1 MIQRAMETAIRA
13 TRRASEANEWA
24 LVLTALRIP
33 HRVEMD
39 GDVWLVLVP
48 DAAVRRGRAALRAH
62 DEEGQRAPDQAPAEA
77 ASSRTAWITGLAA
90 GALLFGFF
98 FVTGP
103 PAASSSWA
111 ARGAAVSRS
120 MLNGEPWRAVTA
132 LTLHVDL
139 LHVLG
144 NTIATALLLP
154 PIVRRLGPG
163 IGLALVLL
171 AGAAANLLG
180 AWVQGPQHVAVG
192 ASTATFGA
200 LGILAALRQRSASP
214 VGQVRGRR
222 WIVPVTSVL
231 LLAMLGTGP
240 GTDVI
245 AHALGLVVGAALG
258 LAAASSDGRWRR
270 RSSGRSW
277 RRGARHPGC
286 WCAAGGP
293 EPVGDSARAR
303 RRVQLRGGARSRR
316 RAREPAVEGANE
328 ADGHRR
334 SSR

>member
-1 MIQRAMETAIRA
+1 METAIRA
-13 TRRASEANEWA
+13 TRRASEANEWT

-33 HRVEMD
+33 HRVEME
-39 GDVWLVLVP
+39 GDVWVVLVP

-62 DEEGQRAPDQAPAEA
+62 DEEGQRAPDQALAEA
-77 ASSRTAWITGLAA
+77 APGRTAWITGLAA

-111 ARGAAVSRS
+111 ARGAAVSGL

-171 AGAAANLLG
+171 AGAAANLARSLG
-180 AWVQGPQHVAVG
+180 AG
-192 ASTATFGA
+192 APA
-200 LGILAALRQRSASP
+200 LAERVVSHSERSASP
-214 VGQVRGRR
+214 ASASDPRRPGRGAGPAAESGRHQR
-222 WIVPVTSVL
+222 AAPGE
-231 LLAMLGTGP
+231 LGTGP

-258 LAAASSDGRWRR
+258 LVGAMVRRPVAAPIQRALV
-270 RSSGRSW
+270 
-277 RRGARHPGC
+277 AAVALAIVGC
-286 WCAAGGP
+286 WCAALAGRP
-293 EPVGDSARAR
+293 
-303 RRVQLRGGARSRR
+303 
-316 RAREPAVEGANE
+316 
-328 ADGHRR
+328 
-334 SSR
+334 

>member
-1 MIQRAMETAIRA
+1 METAIRA
-13 TRRASEANEWA
+13 TRRASEANEWS

-33 HRVEMD
+33 HRIEMD
-39 GDVWLVLVP
+39 GDEWTVLVP
-48 DAAVRRGRAALRAH
+48 DAEVRRGRAALRAH
-62 DEEGQRAPDQAPAEA
+62 DEEGRREPDQAPAEA
-77 ASSRTAWITGLAA
+77 ASGRTAWITALAA

-103 PAASSSWA
+103 PAAGSSWA

-139 LHVLG
+139 VHVLG
-144 NTIATALLLP
+144 NAIATALLLP
-154 PIVRRLGPG
+154 PIIRRLGPG

-200 LGILAALRQRSASP
+200 LGILAALRLGSP
-214 VGQVRGRR
+214 SPAGRARGRR
-222 WIVPVTSVL
+222 WIVPVASVL

-245 AHALGLVVGAALG
+245 AHALGLVAGAALG
-258 LAAASSDGRWRR
+258 LVATIVRRPVAAPIQRALV
-270 RSSGRSW
+270 
-277 RRGARHPGC
+277 AAVALAVLGC
-286 WCAAGGP
+286 WCAAL
-293 EPVGDSARAR
+293 VGRA
-303 RRVQLRGGARSRR
+303 
-316 RAREPAVEGANE
+316 P
-328 ADGHRR
+328 
-334 SSR
+334 

>member
-1 MIQRAMETAIRA
+1 METAIRA
-13 TRRASEANEWA
+13 TRSVTEANEWA

-39 GDVWLVLVP
+39 GDEWIVLVP

-62 DEEGQRAPDQAPAEA
+62 DDEGQRAPDQAPSDA
-77 ASSRTAWITGLAA
+77 ASGHAAWITGLAA
-90 GALLFGFF
+90 GVLLLGFF

-103 PAASSSWA
+103 PAADLFWA
-111 ARGAAVSRS
+111 ARGAAISRS

-132 LTLHVDL
+132 LTLHVDV

-144 NTIATALLLP
+144 NAIATVLLLP
-154 PIVRRLGPG
+154 PIIQRLGPG

-180 AWVQGPQHVAVG
+180 AWMQGPQHVAVG

-200 LGILAALRQRSASP
+200 LGILAALRLGSP
-214 VGQVRGRR
+214 WPSGRLRGRR
-222 WIVPVTSVL
+222 WIVPVASVL

-245 AHALGLVVGAALG
+245 AHALGLVAGAALG
-258 LAAASSDGRWRR
+258 LVAAIVPRPVAAPVQRTLV
-270 RSSGRSW
+270 
-277 RRGARHPGC
+277 AAVALIIVGC
-286 WCAAGGP
+286 WYAAL
-293 EPVGDSARAR
+293 VS
-303 RRVQLRGGARSRR
+303 GA
-316 RAREPAVEGANE
+316 G
-328 ADGHRR
+328 
-334 SSR
+334 

>member
-1 MIQRAMETAIRA
+1 METAIRA

-39 GDVWLVLVP
+39 GDEWIVLVP

-77 ASSRTAWITGLAA
+77 ASNRTAWITGLAA
-90 GALLFGFF
+90 GALLLGFF

-103 PAASSSWA
+103 PAATSFWA
-111 ARGAAVSRS
+111 ARGAAVSGS

-139 LHVLG
+139 VHVLG
-144 NTIATALLLP
+144 NAIATALLVP
-154 PIVRRLGPG
+154 PIIRRLGPG
-163 IGLALVLL
+163 IGLTLVLVS
-171 AGAAANLLG
+171 GAAANLLG

-200 LGILAALRQRSASP
+200 LGILAALRQGSP
-214 VGQVRGRR
+214 PAAGRVRGRR

-258 LAAASSDGRWRR
+258 LVAAIVRRPVAAPIQRALVAAVALTILGCWYAAAGR
-270 RSSGRSW
+270 
-277 RRGARHPGC
+277 
-286 WCAAGGP
+286 
-293 EPVGDSARAR
+293 
-303 RRVQLRGGARSRR
+303 
-316 RAREPAVEGANE
+316 
-328 ADGHRR
+328 
-334 SSR
+334 

>member
-1 MIQRAMETAIRA
+1 METAIRS

-39 GDVWLVLVP
+39 GDEWIVLVP
-48 DAAVRRGRAALRAH
+48 DAAVRRGRAAVPAH
-62 DEEGQRAPDQAPAEA
+62 DEEGQRAPDQLPAEA
-77 ASSRTAWITGLAA
+77 ASGRTAWITGLTA
-90 GALLFGFF
+90 GALLFVFF

-111 ARGAAVSRS
+111 ARGAAASGS

-144 NTIATALLLP
+144 NAIATALLLP

-163 IGLALVLL
+163 VGLTLVLL

-231 LLAMLGTGP
+231 LLAMLGMGP

-258 LAAASSDGRWRR
+258 LVVTIVRWPVATPIQRALVAAVTLAIV
-270 RSSGRSW
+270 
-277 RRGARHPGC
+277 GC
-286 WCAAGGP
+286 WCAALAG
-293 EPVGDSARAR
+293 RA
-303 RRVQLRGGARSRR
+303 G
-316 RAREPAVEGANE
+316 
-328 ADGHRR
+328 
-334 SSR
+334 

>member
-1 MIQRAMETAIRA
+1 METAIRA

-39 GDVWLVLVP
+39 GDEWIVLVP

-62 DEEGQRAPDQAPAEA
+62 DEEGQRAPDQAAAEA
-77 ASSRTAWITGLAA
+77 ASGRTAWITGLAA
-90 GALLFGFF
+90 GAVLFGFF

-103 PAASSSWA
+103 PAATSSWA
-111 ARGAAVSRS
+111 ARGAAMSRS

-144 NTIATALLLP
+144 NAIATALLLP
-154 PIVRRLGPG
+154 PIVRRLGAG

-200 LGILAALRQRSASP
+200 LGILAALRQGSP
-214 VGQVRGRR
+214 VAR
-222 WIVPVTSVL
+222 
-231 LLAMLGTGP
+231 GP
-240 GTDVI
+240 GAGPAVDR
-245 AHALGLVVGAALG
+245 ARHQR
-258 LAAASSDGRWRR
+258 AAAGDARNGAGHRCHRSRAGARGGGRARP
-270 RSSGRSW
+270 GRGHCPTAGGGADPAGA
-277 RRGARHPGC
+277 RGGRGAHRPGML
-286 WCAAGGP
+286 
-293 EPVGDSARAR
+293 V
-303 RRVQLRGGARSRR
+303 R
-316 RAREPAVEGANE
+316 RARGPLLKKACGFFSILLVWTPLEKPG
-328 ADGHRR
+328 
-334 SSR
+334 

>member
-1 MIQRAMETAIRA
+1 METAIRA

-39 GDVWLVLVP
+39 GDEWIVLVP

-62 DEEGQRAPDQAPAEA
+62 DEEEQRAPDQAPAEA
-77 ASSRTAWITGLAA
+77 ASGRTAWITGLAA
-90 GALLFGFF
+90 GAVLFGFF

-111 ARGAAVSRS
+111 ARGAAMSRS

-144 NTIATALLLP
+144 NAIATALLLP
-154 PIVRRLGPG
+154 PIIRRLGPG
-163 IGLALVLL
+163 IGLSLVLL

-200 LGILAALRQRSASP
+200 LGILAALRQGSP
-214 VGQVRGRR
+214 PAAGRVRGRR
-222 WIVPVTSVL
+222 WIVPVTSML

-258 LAAASSDGRWRR
+258 LVAGIVRRPVAAPIQRALVAAVVLAIVGS
-270 RSSGRSW
+270 
-277 RRGARHPGC
+277 
-286 WCAAGGP
+286 WCAAL
-293 EPVGDSARAR
+293 ARPP
-303 RRVQLRGGARSRR
+303 S
-316 RAREPAVEGANE
+316 
-328 ADGHRR
+328 
-334 SSR
+334 